1 MDGVI
6 MENDQRIQDAQK
18 FLRFAN
24 DADSYNR
31 QEALDDLKFSSGDQ
45 WPVEV
50 QNSRN
55 LEARP
60 CLTINKLDGFIRQ
73 VCNQQRQARPR
84 MKAHSMNSAAN
95 AKVADILTG
104 IFKHIE
110 VNSDADTAY
119 DTAFEFAVRM
129 GWGYYRVVTD
139 YVREDSFDQE
149 IYIKP
154 ISNPFTVYFDPNSR
168 MPDGSDAETCLI
180 TEVMSKKE
188 FKAQYPN
195 ADDGGNFNNR
205 GTGDADA
212 DWIMKEDIR
221 IAEWWFTERKK
232 TKLLLLSDGT
242 QVFKDEA
249 PSPELMAEAGIF
261 VVSERDTLRKV
272 IKWCKLTGLEVL
284 EESTWMGKYIPI
296 VPVYGQQ
303 ITIDDKRKKYGLVRM
318 AKDPQRMYNYW
329 RTALTESVALAPKA
343 KWLLAEGQ
351 DEGHENEWAQANIKA
366 APVLRYKQKDIEGQS
381 APVPVRLQPEPPPAG
396 IVEATA
402 SINNDLQTV
411 VGIFD
416 SNQFA
421 QGNQSGKAIRGQ
433 QMQIDMTNFHYFDNL
448 TRSLKHTGRI
458 ILDLIPKIYDKERV
472 MRIIGYDNRPEMVT
486 INQRTVDDEGV
497 EKILNDVTTGEYD
510 VFMDTGPGYQSKRQE
525 AVESM
530 VPLLQSNPELFQ
542 AAGDLVF
549 RNMDFPGADVI
560 ADRLAAMNPM
570 SQVDEKSEIPP
581 QAQMQ
586 LMASQKQIADLQQQ
600 IAALTL
606 NLQHQSDVQK
616 MKEEGQ
622 NRRKLMDVTSRAY
635 NTETI
640 NEAKVNQNIIKATT
654 DSNRNELD
662 AITKLLLKGM
672 DARAIQGEIDRR
684 DAQVSQMSEFAS
696 QDVHQTD
703 SPFLRQEMQMAEAP
717 LPAAGMPEMDDQM
730 LARLQEQAMQPQQMQ
745 QPAISGVP
753 MGPG

>member
-1 MDGVI
+1 MDGMI
-6 MENDQRIQDAQK
+6 MANDQRIQDAQK

-31 QEALDDLKFSSGDQ
+31 QDALDDLKFSSGDQ

-129 GWGYYRVVTD
+129 GWGYWRVLTD
-139 YVREDSFDQE
+139 YTRADSFDQE

-154 ISNPFTVYFDPNSR
+154 IANPFTVYYDPNSQ
-168 MPDGSDAETCLI
+168 MPDGSDAECCLI

-195 ADDGGNFNNR
+195 ADDGGNFNMR

-212 DWIMKEDIR
+212 DWIMKDDIR
-221 IAEWWFTERKK
+221 IAEWWYTERKK
-232 TKLLLLSDGT
+232 TKLLMLSDGT
-242 QVFKDEA
+242 QVYKEDA
-249 PSPELMAEAGIF
+249 PSEEMMMAAGIE
-261 VVSERDTLRKV
+261 VVAERETMRKT
-272 IKWCKLTGLEVL
+272 IKWAKLTGLQIL
-284 EESTWMGKYIPI
+284 EESTWIGKYIPI
-296 VPVYGQQ
+296 IPVYGQQ
-303 ITIDDKRKKYGLVRM
+303 LVVDDKRKKYGIVRM

-351 DEGHENEWAQANIKA
+351 DEGHENEWNLANIKA
-366 APVLRYKQKDIEGQS
+366 TPVLRYKQKDIEGQP
-381 APVPVRLQPEPPPAG
+381 APQPTRLQPEPPAAG
-396 IVEATA
+396 IVEATSA
-402 SINNDLQTV
+402 INNDLQTV

-416 SNQFA
+416 PNMLA
-421 QGNQSGKAIRGQ
+421 QGNMSGKAIRGQ
-433 QMQIDMTNFHYFDNL
+433 QMQIDMSNFHYYDNL
-448 TRSLKHTGRI
+448 TRSLKQTGRV

-472 MRIIGYDNRPEMVT
+472 MRIIGYDNQPEMVT
-486 INQRTVDDEGV
+486 INQRAVDESGT
-497 EKILNDVTTGEYD
+497 EKILNDVTVGEYD
-510 VFMDTGPGYQSKRQE
+510 VYMDTGPGYQSKRQE

-530 VPLLQSNPELFQ
+530 VPLLQANPELFQ

-560 ADRLAAMNPM
+560 ADRLAAMNPLAKI
-570 SQVDEKSEIPP
+570 DEKSDIPP
-581 QAQMQ
+581 QVQMQ
-586 LMASQKQIADLQQQ
+586 LMASQKMVADMQQQ

-606 NLQHQSDVQK
+606 NLQHQTDVQR

-622 NRRKLMDVTSRAY
+622 TKRKLMDVTSRAY

-640 NEAKVNQNIIKATT
+640 NEAKVNQTNLKAVT
-654 DSNRNELD
+654 DQNRTELD

-672 DARAIQGEIDRR
+672 DSRALQQEMSRR
-684 DAQVSQMSEFAS
+684 DAEQGQVASFAESE
-696 QDVHQTD
+696 VNMNE
-703 SPFLRQEMQMAEAP
+703 SPFLQQEMAIAQEPMVNPGIDDQMAAQFAAQEMQPQP
-717 LPAAGMPEMDDQM
+717 LE
-730 LARLQEQAMQPQQMQ
+730 
-745 QPAISGVP
+745 QPAIPGVP
-753 MGPG
+753 MGPR

>member
-95 AKVADILTG
+95 AKIADILTG

-129 GWGYYRVVTD
+129 GWGYYRVLTD

-188 FKAQYPN
+188 FRAQYPD

-249 PSPELMAEAGIF
+249 PSPELMAAAGITI
-261 VVSERDTLRKV
+261 VSERDTLRKV

-284 EESTWMGKYIPI
+284 EESTWVGKYIPI

-366 APVLRYKQKDIEGQS
+366 APVLRYKQKDIEGQP

-396 IVEATA
+396 IVEATN

-416 SNQFA
+416 SNQFS

-486 INQRTVDDEGV
+486 INQRTVDESGV
-497 EKILNDVTTGEYD
+497 EKILNDVTVGEYD

-570 SQVDEKSEIPP
+570 SQVDEKSDIPP

-586 LMASQKQIADLQQQ
+586 LMASQKQIGDLQQQ

-684 DAQVSQMSEFAS
+684 DAQVSQMAEFAS

-703 SPFLRQEMQMAEAP
+703 SPFLRQEMAMAEAP
-717 LPAAGMPEMDDQM
+717 LQSAQMPEMDDQM
-730 LARLQEQAMQPQQMQ
+730 LARLQEQAMQSQQMP